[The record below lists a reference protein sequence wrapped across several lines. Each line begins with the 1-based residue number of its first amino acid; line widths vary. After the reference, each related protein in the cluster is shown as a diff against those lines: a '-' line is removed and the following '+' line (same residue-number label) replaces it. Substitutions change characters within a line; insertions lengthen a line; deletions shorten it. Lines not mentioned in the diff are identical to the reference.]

1 MISYDALH
9 NFSVWLRTGSN
20 PVDINQWQSH
30 TGKTAHLPRKF
41 IVEWGDE
48 KMECPANDDIIVEG
62 DKEGYKHCTEP

>member
-1 MISYDALH
+1 MMLYIIFQYGLELVLIQWILIS
-9 NFSVWLRTGSN
+9 
-20 PVDINQWQSH
+20 
-30 TGKTAHLPRKF
+30 GKAILEKLLSAHLPRKF

>member
-1 MISYDALH
+1 M
-9 NFSVWLRTGSN
+9 
-20 PVDINQWQSH
+20 DINQWQSH